1 MVHSADMDEK
11 TLRVVEYPRVIERL
25 ASYASFSVSEA
36 LARSLTPLSDRGE
49 VARRQA
55 LTSEAR
61 RLLSTHADIGVGGAR
76 SIAPLIDLA
85 RHGGVLK
92 AEELLEVKNT
102 LIAARDLTRTFN
114 RQDEQYPLLGEIVA
128 CLPPPAGIIDSIS
141 QAISDRG
148 EILDQASDKLAVIR
162 RDLKVAHERLYARLE
177 RMLNDRDTAP
187 MLQESIITLRNDRY
201 VIPLRAEFK
210 GRIRGL
216 VHDQSSSGATL
227 FIEPLAVVE
236 LNNQWHELQLA
247 ERDEEQRILT
257 DLSLRVGQSAEQLE
271 GILAALG
278 RFDLALMCA
287 RYADDLDAAEPV
299 LLPPPNAQTQGGALR
314 LRHARHPLL
323 DPQKV
328 VPIDVD
334 LDEQTFA
341 VVITGP
347 NTGGKTVTLK
357 TVGLLCLMA
366 QSGLHIPA
374 QSGSALSLFEN
385 VFADIGDEQSIEQ
398 SLSTFSGHIKN
409 IVRILKRADQRTLVL
424 FDELGAGTDPQ
435 EGAGLARAIL
445 THLVE
450 RRVTCLVATHYPEL
464 KAFAHTTPGVMNASM
479 EFDLR
484 SLRPTYRLNL
494 GLPGRSNA
502 LLIAQRLGLPAEI
515 LDAARAV
522 INPGDLQ
529 ADSLLDEIHRQRDA
543 SRKAQGAAD
552 RARHEAEKMRGELA
566 ARLEKIEEEREQILE
581 QARREAEQELED
593 LRQELEDARQA
604 LRRARQ
610 PLDAVKEAEQATRE
624 VEAALHIPV
633 TPRKKAEKKPA
644 PRPLKVGDKVHL
656 RRLHLDARIT
666 ALSGDEVEV
675 QAGVLRLRV
684 RLEEL
689 QRPNQ
694 TAEEVQEESTTASRK
709 IRSTTPGAIFHP
721 SPGVELDLRGQLAED
736 ALQRLDNHLEQAF
749 LADLPYIR
757 IIHGKGTGRLR
768 EVVRRALRHSRYVK
782 NWTTGSE
789 AEGGDGVT
797 VARLDTGSNT
807 PTQE

>member
-1 MVHSADMDEK
+1 MDEK
-11 TLRVVEYPRVIERL
+11 TLRMLEFSKVIERL
-25 ASYASFSVSEA
+25 ASYAAFSVSEA
-36 LARSLTPLSDRGE
+36 LARGLTPVSDRDE
-49 VARRQA
+49 VVRRLA

-61 RLLSTHADIGVGGAR
+61 RLLSRQADMGVGGAR
-76 SIAPLIDLA
+76 SIAPLVDLA

-102 LIAARDLTRTFN
+102 LIAARDLTRAFN
-114 RQDEQYPLLGEIVA
+114 RQDEAYPHLGKIVA
-128 CLPPPAGIIDSIS
+128 CLLPPAGIVDAIS

-162 RDLKVAHERLYARLE
+162 RDLKIAHERLYARLE

-247 ERDEEQRILT
+247 ERDEEQRILA
-257 DLSLRVGQSAEQLE
+257 DLSLRVGQNAEQLE
-271 GILAALG
+271 SILAALG

-299 LLPPPNAQTQGGALR
+299 LLPPPNEQTRGGALR

-366 QSGLHIPA
+366 QSGLHIPV
-374 QSGSALSLFEN
+374 QSGSALCLFEN
-385 VFADIGDEQSIEQ
+385 IFADIGDEQSIEQ

-409 IVRILKRADQRTLVL
+409 IVRILKRANQRTLVL

-445 THLVE
+445 VNLVE
-450 RRVTCLVATHYPEL
+450 SRVTCLVATHYPEL
-464 KAFAHTTPGVMNASM
+464 KAFAHTTPGVINASM

-484 SLRPTYRLNL
+484 SLRPTYHLNL

-515 LDAARAV
+515 LDAARAA
-522 INPGDLQ
+522 INPGDLH

-581 QARREAEQELED
+581 QARHEAEQELED
-593 LRQELEDARQA
+593 LRLELEDARQA

-610 PLDAVKEAEQATRE
+610 PLDAVKEAEQAARE

-633 TPRKKAEKKPA
+633 APRKKAEKKPV
-644 PRPLKVGDKVHL
+644 PRPLKVGDRVHL
-656 RRLHLDARIT
+656 RRLHLDARVT
-666 ALSGDEVEV
+666 ALSGDDVEV

-684 RLEEL
+684 ALEEL

-694 TAEEVQEESTTASRK
+694 AEEEAPVEVVPKKRAAHSNA
-709 IRSTTPGAIFHP
+709 PAAIFHP

-736 ALQRLDNHLEQAF
+736 ALQKLDNHLEQAF

-768 EVVRRALRHSRYVK
+768 EVVRRALRQSRYVK

-807 PTQE
+807 TSQE